1 MMGQGGLED
10 GRSLR
15 LSDEVRGGTAI
26 NWIDFRV
33 KRVVLLG
40 IRVCI
45 LKKRGIAIIEER
57 IVLGT
62 DIGIDC
68 VVAAI
73 WVHIHAFDD

>member
-1 MMGQGGLED
+1 MMGQGFED

-15 LSDEVRGGTAI
+15 LSDEVQGGTAI
-26 NWIDFRV
+26 NSIDFRV

-73 WVHIHAFDD
+73 WEHIHAFDD

>member
-15 LSDEVRGGTAI
+15 LSDEVQGGTAI
-26 NWIDFRV
+26 NSIDFRV

-73 WVHIHAFDD
+73 WEHIHAFDD

>member
-1 MMGQGGLED
+1 MMGQGFED

-15 LSDEVRGGTAI
+15 LSDEVQGGTAI
-26 NWIDFRV
+26 NSIDFRV

-57 IVLGT
+57 IVLAT
-62 DIGIDC
+62 DIGIEC

-73 WVHIHAFDD
+73 WEHIHAFDD

>member
-1 MMGQGGLED
+1 MMGQGLED

-73 WVHIHAFDD
+73 WEHIHAFDD